1 MEYQIIAKGDPH
13 LYGIN
18 CGVVYGQNA
27 HPAGPSS
34 WAAYQVPDRTLRWLE
49 NEEYILPLVN
59 TTNGRYKLQD
69 IGFEQSVYNDAIWS
83 TVSGQPTFAHSLRPE
98 SNPEAMVVWE
108 SYHFPLGPGKLNHI
122 TVRASFSPP
131 AGSAIITVENDGWS
145 FPSLERFRQQMA
157 CPI

>member
-1 MEYQIIAKGDPH
+1 MEYQIIAKGDPT

-131 AGSAIITVENDGWS
+131 AGSAIITVENDG
-145 FPSLERFRQQMA
+145 
-157 CPI
+157 